1 MSGAAGSGQAAVD
14 MGGLV
19 DAIHV
24 ASTGVL
30 GMRGIATRNAG
41 PSALVR
47 LTREARYRVD
57 AFGVW
62 PSITVDPGAKVRGSA
77 NLQDAAFCVLRC
89 MIG

>member
-47 LTREARYRVD
+47 LTRERD
-57 AFGVW
+57 TEST
-62 PSITVDPGAKVRGSA
+62 PSAYGQAS
-77 NLQDAAFCVLRC
+77 Q
-89 MIG
+89 